1 MSSEGEAGMSL
12 FDLQWS
18 QPFLFLLLPLIV
30 LPWIN
35 HNQEKI
41 IAWSEFVPVDPV
53 SRIIGLSLKILASTV
68 LAALIFALAGPY
80 EPEKKIERVGEGA
93 EIVLLLDRSR
103 SMDDAFAVKH
113 QAALVSVGKKDSKRR
128 VAKSYLTEFV
138 KKRPDDRFGFVL
150 FSSKAI
156 KLLPLTYSKESV
168 LATINA
174 NALGKGLK
182 DTNMSDALVKAAEM
196 FDGQTY
202 RGSRIVLLVSD
213 GGQLLT
219 DEAKKKITTLYK
231 QLNLTIYWIY
241 MSSMQGISL
250 GEEGDDSYLW
260 KDLPE
265 RKLHNFFNNAGMP
278 YRAFEAKSL
287 KTFAEALDE
296 IDRQQ
301 YQTLIVEET
310 LPREP
315 KHAMFYWLAMIVM
328 ILLVM
333 AQVYSAWGVRK
344 AHE

>member
-1 MSSEGEAGMSL
+1 MML

-18 QPFLFLLLPLIV
+18 QPYLLLLLPLLV

-41 IAWSEFVPVDPV
+41 IAWAEFVPADPV
-53 SRIIGLSLKILASTV
+53 SKFIGLTLKTLASIV
-68 LAALIFALAGPY
+68 LAGLILALAGPF
-80 EPEKKIERVGEGA
+80 EPEKKVERVGEGA

-113 QAALVSVGKKDSKRR
+113 QAALVSVGRKDSKRR

-150 FSSKAI
+150 FSSNAI
-156 KLLPLTYSKESV
+156 KLLPLTYNKAPV
-168 LATINA
+168 LATIEA
-174 NALGKGLK
+174 NSLGKGLK
-182 DTNMSDALVKAAEM
+182 DTNMSDALIKAAEM
-196 FDGQTY
+196 FEGQTY

-219 DEAKKKITTLYK
+219 DEAKQQITTLYK
-231 QLNLTIYWIY
+231 KMNLTINWIY
-241 MSSMQGISL
+241 MSSMHGVTL
-250 GEEGDDSYLW
+250 GEGGDDSYLW
-260 KDLPE
+260 QDLPE
-265 RKLHNFFNNAGMP
+265 RKLHSFFESMGTP

-287 KTFAEALDE
+287 KEFAKAMND
-296 IDRQQ
+296 IDGQQ

-310 LPREP
+310 LPREQ
-315 KHAMFYWLAMIVM
+315 KHKPFYWLVM
-328 ILLVM
+328 IALLLLVM